1 MKKMI
6 VVMLVVAAATM
17 ITGCQQVQNLK
28 NEMEMKKA
36 MNTVYE
42 FTGTIAEDY
51 EKSAVVHVDEGY
63 PIGSSGTRVTVSL
76 NVDDELL
83 DVQVGDKVHVEYK
96 GRVMESMPLQ
106 LDDQISISVI
116 DSAGDFEDVD
126 DALLEANTLEGV
138 EMTLLDATPTS
149 VKLSI
154 LNTTDMEILYG
165 SDYVLQIYEQG
176 DWQDMPYLVE
186 NAAFT
191 AEAYTAVKDQ
201 PSEWEVNWEVFH
213 GVLDEGTYRILKPV
227 MDFRAT
233 GDYKQYY
240 LDVEFTITEE

>member
-1 MKKMI
+1 MKKMK
-6 VVMLVVAAATM
+6 VVMLVIAAATM

-63 PIGSSGTRVTVSL
+63 PIRSSGTRVTVSL

-126 DALLEANTLEGV
+126 DVLLEANTLEGV

-191 AEAYTAVKDQ
+191 SEAYTAVKDQ

-213 GVLDEGTYRILKPV
+213 GPLDEGTYRIVKSV
-227 MDFRAT
+227 MDFRGT
-233 GDYKQYY
+233 GDYTDYY
-240 LDVEFTITEE
+240 LSLEFVITEE

>member
-28 NEMEMKKA
+28 YEMEMKKA

>member
-1 MKKMI
+1 MKKMK
-6 VVMLVVAAATM
+6 VVMLVIAAATM

-63 PIGSSGTRVTVSL
+63 PIRSSGTRVTVSL

-106 LDDQISISVI
+106 LDEQISISI
-116 DSAGDFEDVD
+116 IESAGDFEDVD

-149 VKLSI
+149 AKLSI

-201 PSEWEVNWEVFH
+201 PSEWEVNWEVFY
-213 GVLDEGTYRILKPV
+213 GVLDEETYRILKPV

-240 LDVEFTITEE
+240 LDVEFVITEE